1 MLSKADRAGK
11 FLMRIFLCAAI
22 ILGTMVQFVSAAT
35 QDLSY
40 PAQLVKISVYGGER
54 NLNISGYGEGS
65 ALNTWNSNGSTNEQ
79 WRIDYVSSGVFKIV
93 NVTTDKL
100 VSAENNSALPAD

>member
-54 NLNISGYGEGS
+54 NLNISGYG
-65 ALNTWNSNGSTNEQ
+65 
-79 WRIDYVSSGVFKIV
+79 
-93 NVTTDKL
+93 
-100 VSAENNSALPAD
+100 